1 MKTVYKHVAKDGTV
15 LYVGSTGD
23 LNQRTKQHK
32 YSKTGGYKIQ
42 EDLDVVVYGYYED
55 DNQALIVEAA
65 LINKYRDTVANGP
78 DPVKLI
84 EAFNV
89 ETGEYFFGALKEFC
103 ELKGLNE
110 HSVSNPAHL
119 RDNGKIMIESWLPVP
134 VEHEDS
140 LEKRYFELVNR
151 SSNRRSTSSASIV
164 KVQLD
169 GEEPKFFHHKRKACR
184 YVGDEDLRRKLTHKP
199 LEFEGGTIHLI
210 EFKQPH
216 PFKVKMDLILEFDGK
231 LDEVEQL
238 RYAYT
243 GCSRSLHELAQKHG
257 NSFYKYDELVF
268 DMMLTELTCGEE
280 DEEDFKL
287 MDKLEREY
295 KIGSTVDY
303 LFGPKETFKDLNVPD
318 LIERVW
324 LNKSSLSW

>member
-23 LNQRTKQHK
+23 LTKRTQQHK
-32 YSKTGGYKIQ
+32 YHKTGGYKIQ
-42 EDLDVVVYGYYED
+42 EDLDVVAHGYYED
-55 DNQALIVEAA
+55 DNQALIIETA
-65 LINKYRDTVANGP
+65 LINKYRDTVINRQS
-78 DPVKLI
+78 PVKLI

-89 ETGEYFFGALKEFC
+89 ETGEYFFGGLKEFC

-119 RDNGKIMIESWLPVP
+119 RDNGKIMIKSWLPVP
-134 VEHEDS
+134 VEHKDS
-140 LEKRYFELVNR
+140 LERRYFELTNR
-151 SSNRRSTSSASIV
+151 GSNRRSTSSTSIV

-169 GEEPKFFHHKRKACR
+169 GKEPKFFHHKRKACR
-184 YVGDEDLRRKLTHKP
+184 YVGNEGLRSKLTHKP
-199 LEFEGGTIHLI
+199 LEFEGGTIQLI
-210 EFKQPH
+210 KFKQPH
-216 PFKVKMDLILEFDGK
+216 PFKINMDLVLELDGK

-257 NSFYKYDELVF
+257 NSLYKYDELVA

-280 DEEDFKL
+280 NEEDFEL
-287 MDKLEREY
+287 MDKLENDY
-295 KIGSTVDY
+295 KVGTINY

-318 LIERVW
+318 LIDREW
-324 LNKSSLSW
+324 LNKSSLFW